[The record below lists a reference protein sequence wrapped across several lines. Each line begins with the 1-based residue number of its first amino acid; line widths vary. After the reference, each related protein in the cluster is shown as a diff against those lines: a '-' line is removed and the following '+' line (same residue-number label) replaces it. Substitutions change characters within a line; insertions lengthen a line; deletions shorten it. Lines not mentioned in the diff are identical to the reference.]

1 MEPIV
6 PIVRVPIVSQV
17 EERIRE
23 LIDSKKYTEGMKLP
37 TENEL
42 CQNMKV
48 GRGTVREALRLL
60 QAKGLVETKPGRG
73 AFVAA
78 NMAMDTNPV
87 VWLVQNEKEL
97 RDAIEVRNALEP
109 FAARKM
115 AETADEE
122 SLEELK
128 IIHTSFLSAAED
140 GDIEKIAEL
149 DELFH
154 GLIVRESGNQL
165 LNEINV
171 HVLQGM
177 HTFRNKTFTVPENV
191 RNAVDPHARI
201 LAAITSRDGSA
212 AEREMRKHLK
222 MVDEDLSSSIN
233 AYRHN

>member
-1 MEPIV
+1 ME

-42 CQNMKV
+42 CQSMNV

-60 QAKGLVETKPGRG
+60 QAKGLVEIKPGRG
-73 AFVAA
+73 AFVASKQA
-78 NMAMDTNPV
+78 ADTNPV

-109 FAARKM
+109 VAARKM
-115 AETADEE
+115 AETASEAA
-122 SLEELK
+122 LRRLK
-128 IIHTSFLSAAED
+128 KIHADFLAAVKA
-140 GDIEKIAEL
+140 GDTVQIAEL

-171 HVLQGM
+171 HLIQGM

-191 RNAVDPHARI
+191 RNAVEPHTRI
-201 LAAITSRDGSA
+201 LNAITGRDGNA
-212 AEREMRKHLK
+212 AEQEMRKHLK
-222 MVDEDLSSSIN
+222 MVNEDLSSSIN
-233 AYRHN
+233 AYMHNE

>member
-1 MEPIV
+1 ME

-42 CQNMKV
+42 CQSMNV

-60 QAKGLVETKPGRG
+60 QAKGLVEIKPGRG
-73 AFVAA
+73 AFVASKQA
-78 NMAMDTNPV
+78 VDINPV

-109 FAARKM
+109 VAARKM
-115 AETADEE
+115 AETASEAA
-122 SLEELK
+122 LRRLK
-128 IIHTSFLSAAED
+128 KIHADFLAAVKA
-140 GDIEKIAEL
+140 GDTIQIAEL

-154 GLIVRESGNQL
+154 GWIVRESGNQL

-171 HVLQGM
+171 HLIQGM
-177 HTFRNKTFTVPENV
+177 HTFRSKTFTVPENV
-191 RNAVDPHARI
+191 RNAV
-201 LAAITSRDGSA
+201 
-212 AEREMRKHLK
+212 
-222 MVDEDLSSSIN
+222 
-233 AYRHN
+233 

>member
-1 MEPIV
+1 ME

-17 EERIRE
+17 ENRIRE
-23 LIDSKKYTEGMKLP
+23 LIDSKKCTEGMKLP

-42 CQNMKV
+42 CQSMNV

-60 QAKGLVETKPGRG
+60 QAKGLVEIKPGRG

-78 NMAMDTNPV
+78 NMAMDANPV

-109 FAARKM
+109 CAARKM
-115 AETADEE
+115 AETASEA
-122 SLEELK
+122 SMNQLK
-128 IIHTSFLSAAED
+128 KIHSDFLNAVKNGNSEQIAA
-140 GDIEKIAEL
+140 L
-149 DELFH
+149 DEQFH

-222 MVDEDLSSSIN
+222 MVDEDLSSSIK
-233 AYRHN
+233 AYRHIE

>member
-1 MEPIV
+1 ME

-42 CQNMKV
+42 CQSMNV

-60 QAKGLVETKPGRG
+60 QAKGLVEIKPGRG
-73 AFVAA
+73 AFVASKQA
-78 NMAMDTNPV
+78 ADTNPV

-109 FAARKM
+109 VAARKM
-115 AETADEE
+115 AETASEAA
-122 SLEELK
+122 LRRLK
-128 IIHTSFLSAAED
+128 KIHADFLAAVKA
-140 GDIEKIAEL
+140 GDTIQIAEL

-171 HVLQGM
+171 HLIQGM
-177 HTFRNKTFTVPENV
+177 HTFRSKTFTVPENV
-191 RNAVDPHARI
+191 RNAVEPHTRI
-201 LAAITSRDGSA
+201 LNAITGRDGNA
-212 AEREMRKHLK
+212 AEQEMRKHLK
-222 MVDEDLSSSIN
+222 MVNEDLSSSIK
-233 AYRHN
+233 AYMHNE

>member
-1 MEPIV
+1 ME

-42 CQNMKV
+42 CQSMKV

-60 QAKGLVETKPGRG
+60 QAKGLVEIKPGRG
-73 AFVAA
+73 AFVASKQA
-78 NMAMDTNPV
+78 ADTNPV

-109 FAARKM
+109 VAARKM
-115 AETADEE
+115 AETASEAA
-122 SLEELK
+122 LRRLK
-128 IIHTSFLSAAED
+128 KIHADFLAAVKA
-140 GDIEKIAEL
+140 GDTVQIAEL

-154 GLIVRESGNQL
+154 GWIVRESGNQL

-171 HVLQGM
+171 HLIQGM
-177 HTFRNKTFTVPENV
+177 HTFRSKTFTVPENV
-191 RNAVDPHARI
+191 RNAVEPHTRI
-201 LAAITSRDGSA
+201 LNAITGRDGNA
-212 AEREMRKHLK
+212 AEQEMRKHLK
-222 MVDEDLSSSIN
+222 MVNEDLSSSIN
-233 AYRHN
+233 AYMHNE

>member
-1 MEPIV
+1 ME

-42 CQNMKV
+42 CQSMNV

-60 QAKGLVETKPGRG
+60 QAKGLVEIKPGRG
-73 AFVAA
+73 AFVASKQA
-78 NMAMDTNPV
+78 ADTNPV

-109 FAARKM
+109 VAARKM
-115 AETADEE
+115 AETASEAA
-122 SLEELK
+122 LRRLK
-128 IIHTSFLSAAED
+128 KIHADFLAAVKA
-140 GDIEKIAEL
+140 GDTVQIAEL

-154 GLIVRESGNQL
+154 GWIVRESGNQL

-171 HVLQGM
+171 HLIQGM
-177 HTFRNKTFTVPENV
+177 HTFRSKTFTVPENV
-191 RNAVDPHARI
+191 RNAVEPHTRI
-201 LAAITSRDGSA
+201 LNAITGRDGNA
-212 AEREMRKHLK
+212 AEQEMRKHLK
-222 MVDEDLSSSIN
+222 MVNEDLSSSIN
-233 AYRHN
+233 AYMHNE

>member
-1 MEPIV
+1 MD

-17 EERIRE
+17 EERIRA
-23 LIDSKKYTEGMKLP
+23 LIESKKYTAGMKLP

-42 CQNMKV
+42 CQSMNV

-60 QAKGLVETKPGRG
+60 QAKGLVEIKPGRG
-73 AFVAA
+73 AFVASGTEVDA
-78 NMAMDTNPV
+78 NPV

-115 AETADEE
+115 AETANEDA
-122 SLEELK
+122 LYELK
-128 IIHTSFLSAAED
+128 NIHAAFLSAVKN
-140 GDIEKIAEL
+140 GDTVKIAEL

-154 GLIVRESGNQL
+154 SLIVKESGNQL

-171 HVLQGM
+171 HLLQGM
-177 HTFRNKTFTVPENV
+177 HTFRSKTFTVPENV
-191 RNAVDPHARI
+191 QNAVEPHTKIMAAI
-201 LAAITSRDGSA
+201 LARDGAA

-222 MVDEDLSSSIN
+222 MVDDDLSSSIK
-233 AYRHN
+233 AYMHIE

>member
-1 MEPIV
+1 ME

-42 CQNMKV
+42 CQSMNV

-60 QAKGLVETKPGRG
+60 QAKGLVEIKPGRG
-73 AFVAA
+73 AFVASKQA
-78 NMAMDTNPV
+78 VDINPV

-109 FAARKM
+109 VAARKM
-115 AETADEE
+115 AETASEAA
-122 SLEELK
+122 LRRLK
-128 IIHTSFLSAAED
+128 KIHADFLAAVKA
-140 GDIEKIAEL
+140 GDTVQIAEL

-154 GLIVRESGNQL
+154 GWIVRESGNQL

-171 HVLQGM
+171 HLIQGM
-177 HTFRNKTFTVPENV
+177 HTFRSKTFTVPENV
-191 RNAVDPHARI
+191 RNAVEPHTWI
-201 LAAITSRDGSA
+201 LNAITGRDGNA
-212 AEREMRKHLK
+212 AEQEMRKHLK
-222 MVDEDLSSSIN
+222 MVNEDLSSSIN
-233 AYRHN
+233 AYMHNE

>member
-1 MEPIV
+1 MD

-17 EERIRE
+17 EERIRD

-42 CQNMKV
+42 CQSMKV

-60 QAKGLVETKPGRG
+60 QAKGLVEIKPGRG
-73 AFVAA
+73 AFVASKQA
-78 NMAMDTNPV
+78 VDSNPV

-109 FAARKM
+109 FAARKV
-115 AETADEE
+115 AETASEAV
-122 SLEELK
+122 LQQLK
-128 IIHTSFLSAAED
+128 KIHIDFLSAVKE
-140 GDIEKIAEL
+140 GDTEKIAEL

-171 HVLQGM
+171 HLLQGM

-191 RNAVDPHARI
+191 RNAVEPHTRI
-201 LAAITSRDGSA
+201 LDAITGRDGNA

-222 MVDEDLSSSIN
+222 MVDEDLSSSIK
-233 AYRHN
+233 AYMHD

>member
-1 MEPIV
+1 ME

-42 CQNMKV
+42 CQSMNV

-60 QAKGLVETKPGRG
+60 QAKGLVEIKPGRG
-73 AFVAA
+73 AFVASKQA
-78 NMAMDTNPV
+78 VDINPV

-109 FAARKM
+109 VAARKM
-115 AETADEE
+115 AETAIEAA
-122 SLEELK
+122 LRRLK
-128 IIHTSFLSAAED
+128 KIHADFLAAVKA
-140 GDIEKIAEL
+140 GDTVQIAEL

-154 GLIVRESGNQL
+154 GWIVRESGNQL

-171 HVLQGM
+171 HLIQGM
-177 HTFRNKTFTVPENV
+177 HTFRSKTFTVPENV
-191 RNAVDPHARI
+191 RNAVEPHTRI
-201 LAAITSRDGSA
+201 LNAITGRDGNA
-212 AEREMRKHLK
+212 AEQEMRKHLK
-222 MVDEDLSSSIN
+222 MVNEDLSSSIK
-233 AYRHN
+233 AYMHNE

>member
-1 MEPIV
+1 ME

-42 CQNMKV
+42 CQSMNV

-60 QAKGLVETKPGRG
+60 QAKGLVEIKPGRG
-73 AFVAA
+73 AFVASKQA
-78 NMAMDTNPV
+78 VDINPV

-109 FAARKM
+109 VAARKM
-115 AETADEE
+115 AETASEAA
-122 SLEELK
+122 LRRLK
-128 IIHTSFLSAAED
+128 KIHADFLAAVKA
-140 GDIEKIAEL
+140 GDTVQIAGL

-154 GLIVRESGNQL
+154 GWIVRESGNQL

-171 HVLQGM
+171 HLIQGM
-177 HTFRNKTFTVPENV
+177 HTFRSKTFTVPENV
-191 RNAVDPHARI
+191 RNAVEPHTRI
-201 LAAITSRDGSA
+201 LNAITGRDGNA
-212 AEREMRKHLK
+212 AEQEMRKHLK
-222 MVDEDLSSSIN
+222 MVNEDLSSSIK
-233 AYRHN
+233 AYMHNE

>member
-1 MEPIV
+1 ME

-17 EERIRE
+17 ENRIRE

-37 TENEL
+37 TEYEL
-42 CQNMKV
+42 CQSMNV

-60 QAKGLVETKPGRG
+60 QAKGLVEIKPGRG

-78 NMAMDTNPV
+78 NMAMDANPV

-109 FAARKM
+109 CAARKM
-115 AETADEE
+115 AETASEA
-122 SLEELK
+122 SMNQLK
-128 IIHTSFLSAAED
+128 KIHSDFLNAVKNGNSEQIAA
-140 GDIEKIAEL
+140 L
-149 DELFH
+149 DEQFH

-222 MVDEDLSSSIN
+222 MVDEDLSSSIK
-233 AYRHN
+233 AYRHIE

>member
-1 MEPIV
+1 ME

-42 CQNMKV
+42 CQSMNV

-60 QAKGLVETKPGRG
+60 QAKGLVEIKPGRG
-73 AFVAA
+73 AFVASKQA
-78 NMAMDTNPV
+78 VDINPV

-109 FAARKM
+109 VAARKM
-115 AETADEE
+115 AETASEAA
-122 SLEELK
+122 LRRLK
-128 IIHTSFLSAAED
+128 KIHADFLAAVKA
-140 GDIEKIAEL
+140 GDTVQIAEL

-154 GLIVRESGNQL
+154 GWIVRESGNQL

-171 HVLQGM
+171 HLIQGM
-177 HTFRNKTFTVPENV
+177 HTFRSKTFTVPENV
-191 RNAVDPHARI
+191 RNAVEPHTWI
-201 LAAITSRDGSA
+201 LNAITGRDGNA
-212 AEREMRKHLK
+212 AEQEMRKHLK
-222 MVDEDLSSSIN
+222 MVNEDLSSSIK
-233 AYRHN
+233 AYMHNE

>member
-1 MEPIV
+1 MD

-17 EERIRE
+17 EERIRD

-42 CQNMKV
+42 CQSMKV

-60 QAKGLVETKPGRG
+60 QAKGLVEIKPGRG
-73 AFVAA
+73 AFVASKQA
-78 NMAMDTNPV
+78 VDSNPV

-109 FAARKM
+109 FAARKV
-115 AETADEE
+115 AETASEAV
-122 SLEELK
+122 LHELK
-128 IIHTSFLSAAED
+128 KIHIDFLSAVKE
-140 GDIEKIAEL
+140 GDTEKIAEL

-171 HVLQGM
+171 HLLQGM

-191 RNAVDPHARI
+191 RNAVEPHTRI
-201 LAAITSRDGSA
+201 LDAITGRDGNA

-222 MVDEDLSSSIN
+222 MVDEDLSSSIK
-233 AYRHN
+233 AYMHD

>member
-1 MEPIV
+1 ME

-42 CQNMKV
+42 CQSMNV

-60 QAKGLVETKPGRG
+60 QAKGLVEIKPGRG
-73 AFVAA
+73 AFVASKQA
-78 NMAMDTNPV
+78 VDINPV

-109 FAARKM
+109 VAARKM
-115 AETADEE
+115 AETASEAA
-122 SLEELK
+122 LRRLK
-128 IIHTSFLSAAED
+128 KIHADFLAAVKA
-140 GDIEKIAEL
+140 GDTVQIAEL

-154 GLIVRESGNQL
+154 GWIVRESGNQL

-171 HVLQGM
+171 HLIQGM
-177 HTFRNKTFTVPENV
+177 HTFRSKTFTVPENV
-191 RNAVDPHARI
+191 RNEVEPHTRI
-201 LAAITSRDGSA
+201 LNAITGRDGNA
-212 AEREMRKHLK
+212 AEQEMRKHLK
-222 MVDEDLSSSIN
+222 MVNEDLSSSIN
-233 AYRHN
+233 AYMHNE

>member
-1 MEPIV
+1 ME

-42 CQNMKV
+42 CQSMNV

-60 QAKGLVETKPGRG
+60 QAKGLVEIKPGRG
-73 AFVAA
+73 AFVASKQA
-78 NMAMDTNPV
+78 ADTNPV

-109 FAARKM
+109 VAARKM
-115 AETADEE
+115 AETASEAA
-122 SLEELK
+122 LRRLK
-128 IIHTSFLSAAED
+128 KIHADFLAAVKA
-140 GDIEKIAEL
+140 GDTVQIAEL

-171 HVLQGM
+171 HLIQGM
-177 HTFRNKTFTVPENV
+177 HTFRNKTCTVPENV
-191 RNAVDPHARI
+191 RNAVEPHTRI
-201 LAAITSRDGSA
+201 LNAITGRDGNA
-212 AEREMRKHLK
+212 AEQEMRKHLK
-222 MVDEDLSSSIN
+222 MVNEDLSSSIK
-233 AYRHN
+233 AYMHNE

>member
-1 MEPIV
+1 ME

-42 CQNMKV
+42 CQSMNV

-60 QAKGLVETKPGRG
+60 QAKGLVEIKPGRG
-73 AFVAA
+73 AFVASKQA
-78 NMAMDTNPV
+78 VDINPV

-109 FAARKM
+109 VAARKM
-115 AETADEE
+115 AETASEAA
-122 SLEELK
+122 LRRLK
-128 IIHTSFLSAAED
+128 KIHSDFLAAVKA
-140 GDIEKIAEL
+140 GDTVQIAEL

-154 GLIVRESGNQL
+154 GWIVRESGNQL

-171 HVLQGM
+171 HLIQGM
-177 HTFRNKTFTVPENV
+177 HTFRSKTFTVPENV
-191 RNAVDPHARI
+191 RNAVEPHTRI
-201 LAAITSRDGSA
+201 LNAITGRDGNA
-212 AEREMRKHLK
+212 AEQEMRKHLK
-222 MVDEDLSSSIN
+222 MVNEDLSSSIN
-233 AYRHN
+233 AYMHNE

>member
-1 MEPIV
+1 ME

-42 CQNMKV
+42 CQSMNV

-60 QAKGLVETKPGRG
+60 QAKGLVEIKPGRG
-73 AFVAA
+73 AFVASKQA
-78 NMAMDTNPV
+78 VDINPV

-109 FAARKM
+109 VAARKM
-115 AETADEE
+115 AETAIEAA
-122 SLEELK
+122 LRRLK
-128 IIHTSFLSAAED
+128 KIHADFLAAVKA
-140 GDIEKIAEL
+140 GDTVQIAQL

-154 GLIVRESGNQL
+154 GWIVRESGNQL

-171 HVLQGM
+171 HLIQGM
-177 HTFRNKTFTVPENV
+177 HTFRSKTFTVPENV
-191 RNAVDPHARI
+191 RNAVEPHTRI
-201 LAAITSRDGSA
+201 LNAITGRDGNA
-212 AEREMRKHLK
+212 AEQEMRKHLK
-222 MVDEDLSSSIN
+222 MVNEDLSSSIK
-233 AYRHN
+233 AYMHNE

>member
-1 MEPIV
+1 ME

-42 CQNMKV
+42 CQSMNV

-60 QAKGLVETKPGRG
+60 QAKGLVEIKPGRG
-73 AFVAA
+73 AFVASKQA
-78 NMAMDTNPV
+78 VDINPV

-109 FAARKM
+109 VAARKM
-115 AETADEE
+115 AETASEAA
-122 SLEELK
+122 LRRLK
-128 IIHTSFLSAAED
+128 KIHADFLAAVKA
-140 GDIEKIAEL
+140 GDTVQIAEL

-154 GLIVRESGNQL
+154 GWIVRESGNQL

-171 HVLQGM
+171 HLIQGM

-191 RNAVDPHARI
+191 RNAVEPHTRI
-201 LAAITSRDGSA
+201 LNAITGRDGNA
-212 AEREMRKHLK
+212 AEQEMRKHLK
-222 MVDEDLSSSIN
+222 MVNEDLSSSIK
-233 AYRHN
+233 AYMHNE

>member
-1 MEPIV
+1 ME

-42 CQNMKV
+42 CQSMNV

-60 QAKGLVETKPGRG
+60 QAKGMVEIKPGRG
-73 AFVAA
+73 AFVASKQA
-78 NMAMDTNPV
+78 VDINPV

-109 FAARKM
+109 VAARKM
-115 AETADEE
+115 AETASEAA
-122 SLEELK
+122 LRRLK
-128 IIHTSFLSAAED
+128 KIHADFLAAVKA
-140 GDIEKIAEL
+140 GDTVQIAEL

-154 GLIVRESGNQL
+154 GWIVRESGNQL

-171 HVLQGM
+171 HLIQGM
-177 HTFRNKTFTVPENV
+177 HTFRSKTFTVPENV
-191 RNAVDPHARI
+191 RNAVEPHTRI
-201 LAAITSRDGSA
+201 LNAITGRDGNA
-212 AEREMRKHLK
+212 AEQEMRKHLK
-222 MVDEDLSSSIN
+222 MVNEDLSSSIN
-233 AYRHN
+233 AYMHNE

>member
-1 MEPIV
+1 ME

-42 CQNMKV
+42 CQSMNV

-60 QAKGLVETKPGRG
+60 QAKGLVEIKPGRG
-73 AFVAA
+73 AFVASKQA
-78 NMAMDTNPV
+78 ADTNPV

-109 FAARKM
+109 VAARKM
-115 AETADEE
+115 AETASEAA
-122 SLEELK
+122 LRRLK
-128 IIHTSFLSAAED
+128 KIHADFLAAVKA
-140 GDIEKIAEL
+140 GDTIQIAEL

-154 GLIVRESGNQL
+154 GWIVRESGNQL

-171 HVLQGM
+171 HLIQGM
-177 HTFRNKTFTVPENV
+177 HTFRSKTFTVPENV
-191 RNAVDPHARI
+191 RNAVEPHTRI
-201 LAAITSRDGSA
+201 LNAITGRDGNA
-212 AEREMRKHLK
+212 AEQEMRKHLK
-222 MVDEDLSSSIN
+222 MVNEDLSSSIK
-233 AYRHN
+233 AYMHNE

>member
-1 MEPIV
+1 ME

-42 CQNMKV
+42 CQSMNV

-60 QAKGLVETKPGRG
+60 QAKGLVEIKPGRG
-73 AFVAA
+73 AFVAEDKTV
-78 NMAMDTNPV
+78 DTNPV

-109 FAARKM
+109 VAARKM
-115 AETADEE
+115 AETASEAA
-122 SLEELK
+122 LRRLK
-128 IIHTSFLSAAED
+128 KIHADFLAAVKA
-140 GDIEKIAEL
+140 GDTIQIAEL

-154 GLIVRESGNQL
+154 GWIVRESGNQL

-171 HVLQGM
+171 HLIQGM
-177 HTFRNKTFTVPENV
+177 HTFRSKTFTVPENV
-191 RNAVDPHARI
+191 RNAVEPHTRI
-201 LAAITSRDGSA
+201 LNAITGRDGNA
-212 AEREMRKHLK
+212 AEQEMRKHLK
-222 MVDEDLSSSIN
+222 MVNEDLSSSIN
-233 AYRHN
+233 AYMHNE

>member
-1 MEPIV
+1 ME

-42 CQNMKV
+42 CQSMKV

-60 QAKGLVETKPGRG
+60 QAKGLVEIKPGRG
-73 AFVAA
+73 AFVASKQA
-78 NMAMDTNPV
+78 VDINPV

-109 FAARKM
+109 VAARKM
-115 AETADEE
+115 AETASEAA
-122 SLEELK
+122 LRRLK
-128 IIHTSFLSAAED
+128 KIHADFLAAVKA
-140 GDIEKIAEL
+140 GDTVQIAEL

-171 HVLQGM
+171 HLIQGM

-191 RNAVDPHARI
+191 RNAVEPHTRI
-201 LAAITSRDGSA
+201 LNAITGRDGNA
-212 AEREMRKHLK
+212 AEQEMRKHLK
-222 MVDEDLSSSIN
+222 MVNEDLSSSIN
-233 AYRHN
+233 AYMHNE

>member
-1 MEPIV
+1 ME

-42 CQNMKV
+42 CQSMNV

-60 QAKGLVETKPGRG
+60 QAKGLVEIKPGRG
-73 AFVAA
+73 AFVASKQA
-78 NMAMDTNPV
+78 VDINPV

-109 FAARKM
+109 VAARKM
-115 AETADEE
+115 AETASEAA
-122 SLEELK
+122 LRRLK
-128 IIHTSFLSAAED
+128 KIHADFLAAVKA
-140 GDIEKIAEL
+140 GDTVQIAEL

-154 GLIVRESGNQL
+154 GWIVRESGNQL

-171 HVLQGM
+171 HLIQGM
-177 HTFRNKTFTVPENV
+177 HTFRSKTFTVPENV
-191 RNAVDPHARI
+191 RNAVEPHTRI
-201 LAAITSRDGSA
+201 LNAITGRDGNA
-212 AEREMRKHLK
+212 AEQEMRKHLK
-222 MVDEDLSSSIN
+222 MVNEDLSSSIK
-233 AYRHN
+233 AYMHIE

>member
-1 MEPIV
+1 MDPV
-6 PIVRVPIVSQV
+6 VRVPIVSQV
-17 EERIRE
+17 EARIKE

-42 CQNMKV
+42 CQSMKV

-60 QAKGLVETKPGRG
+60 QAKGLVEIKPGRG

-78 NMAMDTNPV
+78 KQAVDINPV
-87 VWLVQNEKEL
+87 VWLVQNEREL

-115 AETADEE
+115 AETAGEAA
-122 SLEELK
+122 LRQLK
-128 IIHTSFLSAAED
+128 KIHADFLAAVKA
-140 GDIEKIAEL
+140 GDTVQIAEL

-171 HVLQGM
+171 HLLQGM

-191 RNAVDPHARI
+191 RNAVEPHTRI
-201 LAAITSRDGSA
+201 LNAITGRDGNA

-222 MVDEDLSSSIN
+222 MVDEDLSSSIK
-233 AYRHN
+233 AYMHNE

>member
-1 MEPIV
+1 ME

-42 CQNMKV
+42 CQSMNV

-60 QAKGLVETKPGRG
+60 QAKGLVEIKPGRG
-73 AFVAA
+73 AFVASKQA
-78 NMAMDTNPV
+78 VDINPV

-109 FAARKM
+109 VAARKM
-115 AETADEE
+115 AETASEAA
-122 SLEELK
+122 LRRLK
-128 IIHTSFLSAAED
+128 KIHADFLAAVKA
-140 GDIEKIAEL
+140 GDTVQIAEL

-171 HVLQGM
+171 HLIQGM

-191 RNAVDPHARI
+191 RNAVEPHTRI
-201 LAAITSRDGSA
+201 LNAITGRDGNA
-212 AEREMRKHLK
+212 AEQEMRKHLK
-222 MVDEDLSSSIN
+222 MVNEDLSSSIN
-233 AYRHN
+233 AYMHNE

>member
-1 MEPIV
+1 ME

-42 CQNMKV
+42 CQSMNV

-60 QAKGLVETKPGRG
+60 QAKGLVEIKPGRG
-73 AFVAA
+73 AFVASKQA
-78 NMAMDTNPV
+78 ADTNPV

-109 FAARKM
+109 VAARKM
-115 AETADEE
+115 AETASEAA
-122 SLEELK
+122 LRRLK
-128 IIHTSFLSAAED
+128 KIHADFLAAVKA
-140 GDIEKIAEL
+140 GDTVQIAEL

-171 HVLQGM
+171 HLIQGM
-177 HTFRNKTFTVPENV
+177 HTFRSKTFTVPENV
-191 RNAVDPHARI
+191 RNAVEPHTRI
-201 LAAITSRDGSA
+201 LNAITGRDGNA
-212 AEREMRKHLK
+212 AEQEMRKHLK
-222 MVDEDLSSSIN
+222 MVNEDLSSSIK
-233 AYRHN
+233 AYMHNE

>member
-1 MEPIV
+1 ME

-42 CQNMKV
+42 CQSMNV

-60 QAKGLVETKPGRG
+60 QAKGLVEIKPGRG
-73 AFVAA
+73 AFVASKQA
-78 NMAMDTNPV
+78 ADTNPV

-109 FAARKM
+109 VAARKM
-115 AETADEE
+115 AETASEAA
-122 SLEELK
+122 LRRLK
-128 IIHTSFLSAAED
+128 KIHADFLAAVKA
-140 GDIEKIAEL
+140 GDTIQIAEL

-154 GLIVRESGNQL
+154 GWIVRESGNQL

-171 HVLQGM
+171 HLIQGM
-177 HTFRNKTFTVPENV
+177 HTFRSKTFTVPENV
-191 RNAVDPHARI
+191 RNAVEPHTRI
-201 LAAITSRDGSA
+201 LNAITGRDGNA
-212 AEREMRKHLK
+212 AEQEMRKHLK
-222 MVDEDLSSSIN
+222 MVNEDLSSSIN
-233 AYRHN
+233 AYMHNE

>member
-1 MEPIV
+1 ME

-23 LIDSKKYTEGMKLP
+23 LIDSEKYTEGMKLP

-42 CQNMKV
+42 CQSLGV

-60 QAKGLVETKPGRG
+60 QARGLVEIKPGRG

-78 NMAMDTNPV
+78 SKAVDANPV

-97 RDAIEVRNALEP
+97 RDSIEVRNALEP

-115 AETADEE
+115 AETASEE
-122 SLEELK
+122 ALQELRK
-128 IIHTSFLSAAED
+128 IHLAFLAAVKD
-140 GDIEKIAEL
+140 GSTVKIAEL

-165 LNEINV
+165 LNKINV
-171 HVLQGM
+171 HLLQGM

-191 RNAVDPHARI
+191 RNAVEPHTRI
-201 LAAITSRDGSA
+201 LDAIIARDGNA

-222 MVDEDLSSSIN
+222 MVDEDLSSSIK
-233 AYRHN
+233 AYMHN

>member
-1 MEPIV
+1 ME

-42 CQNMKV
+42 CQSMNV

-60 QAKGLVETKPGRG
+60 QAKGLVEIKPGRG
-73 AFVAA
+73 AFVASKQA
-78 NMAMDTNPV
+78 ADTNPV

-109 FAARKM
+109 VAARKM
-115 AETADEE
+115 AETASEAA
-122 SLEELK
+122 LRRLK
-128 IIHTSFLSAAED
+128 KIHADFLAAVKA
-140 GDIEKIAEL
+140 GDTVQIAEL

-171 HVLQGM
+171 HLIQGM

-191 RNAVDPHARI
+191 RNAVEPHTRI
-201 LAAITSRDGSA
+201 LNAITGRDGNA
-212 AEREMRKHLK
+212 AEQEMRKHLK
-222 MVDEDLSSSIN
+222 MVNEDLSSSIK
-233 AYRHN
+233 AYMHNE